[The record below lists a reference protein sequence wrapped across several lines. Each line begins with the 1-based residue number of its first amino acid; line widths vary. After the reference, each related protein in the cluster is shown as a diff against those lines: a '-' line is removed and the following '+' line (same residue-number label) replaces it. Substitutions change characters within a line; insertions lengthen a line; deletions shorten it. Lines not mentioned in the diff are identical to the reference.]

1 MSFSDTDYEAAAAR
15 LGVPVAAIKA
25 VAEVEAGGATHWNI
39 AGALRP
45 PVRLEAHWFGKLT
58 GYQFNASHP
67 EISCTRWTPGL
78 AARTW
83 AGAWAQVEAACA
95 LDENAARQATSWGA
109 FQIMGFHWKA
119 LGYASV
125 QEMVAAMDTT
135 GGQLDAFVRFV
146 EADPVLL
153 DALRRQDWHAFAGRY
168 NGPGQVDH
176 YAGRIAQACAR
187 HGGE

>member
-25 VAEVEAGGATHWNI
+25 VAEVEAGGATQWNV
-39 AGALRP
+39 AGTLRP

-58 GYQFNASHP
+58 GYRFNASHP

-78 AARTW
+78 AASTW
-83 AGAWAQVEAACA
+83 AGAWTQVEAASA
-95 LDENAARQATSWGA
+95 LDEDAALQATSWGA
-109 FQIMGFHWKA
+109 FQIMGFHWKV
-119 LGYASV
+119 LGYANV
-125 QEMVAAMDTT
+125 QEMVAAMDAA
-135 GGQLDAFVRFV
+135 GGQLEAFVRFV
-146 EADPVLL
+146 EADAVLV

-176 YAGRIAQACAR
+176 YAGRIAQAYAR